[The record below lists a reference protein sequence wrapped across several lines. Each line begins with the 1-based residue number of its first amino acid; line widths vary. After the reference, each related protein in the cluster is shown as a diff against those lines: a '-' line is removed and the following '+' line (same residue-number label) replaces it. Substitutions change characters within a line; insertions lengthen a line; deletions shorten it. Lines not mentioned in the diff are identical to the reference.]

1 MRAVVQRVSRAS
13 VTVDGRVVGAIDNG
27 LMILLGVGREDGEA
41 EAIQLAKKIAG
52 LRIFEDDQ
60 GKMNLDASQIDG
72 SALVVSQFTLWA
84 DTKKGR
90 RPSFIK
96 AGAPEIAEPLYQ
108 FFTKQLNKLGLATA
122 QGIFG
127 AHMAVELINDGPVT
141 LILDTDEWNR

>member
-13 VTVDGRVVGAIDNG
+13 VTVDDRVVGAIGKG

-41 EAIQLAKKIAG
+41 EAIQLARKIAG

-60 GKMNLDASQIDG
+60 GKMNLDAAQVNG
-72 SALVVSQFTLWA
+72 AALVVSQFTLWA

-96 AGAPEIAEPLYQ
+96 AGPPEVAEPLYQ
-108 FFTKQLNKLGLATA
+108 FFTKQLNELGLETA
-122 QGIFG
+122 QGVFG
-127 AHMAVELINDGPVT
+127 AHMTVDLVNDGPVT
-141 LILDTDEWNR
+141 LILDTDEWNK